1 MTSLRTYSAL
11 AVVAVASVLA
21 LAACGGGNSSDST
34 AAAATSSSQTVSVA
48 SVDGVGDVLVDAQ
61 GKALYSP
68 DQEANG
74 HVLCT
79 GACTSIWVPL
89 MLSNGDQPT
98 GPSEVSSDLGAVK
111 RPDGSQQVTFKGKPL
126 YSFVEDSKPDTVTG
140 DGVMDTFAGQSF
152 TWHVAATG
160 PVSGN
165 SSSTGGGY
173 GY

>member
-1 MTSLRTYSAL
+1 
-11 AVVAVASVLA
+11 
-21 LAACGGGNSSDST
+21 
-34 AAAATSSSQTVSVA
+34 
-48 SVDGVGDVLVDAQ
+48 
-61 GKALYSP
+61 
-68 DQEANG
+68 
-74 HVLCT
+74 
-79 GACTSIWVPL
+79 

-98 GPSEVSSDLGAVK
+98 GPSVVSSDLGAVK